1 MDFFVGLRAFVKQ
14 FQAIC
19 VKDDESLNRVLRL
32 FEQDFRL
39 GKTSLTA
46 STMQY
51 ECLLFSLVAI
61 FVFSRLR
68 GDRKFGKLS
77 SSELVIADLVFLL
90 KVVHQLR

>member
-1 MDFFVGLRAFVKQ
+1 MDFFVGLKGSAKQ

-19 VKDDESLNRVLRL
+19 VKDDESLNRVLML

-77 SSELVIADLVFLL
+77 SSELVIADQVFLL